1 MINYIALFCTH
12 FDPLLGEHCITI
24 PSLFVF
30 TVIPVQNGIY
40 IIMGANI
47 GTSVTN
53 TIVAMG
59 QVTNKEEFRRA
70 FAGAT
75 VLDVFN
81 WLAVFILLPIEVL
94 TGYLYYLTLEI
105 VNSINVDADVDDPQ
119 FLQVITDPVVSAIIS
134 VSRHHVLFFFI
145 MR

>member
-1 MINYIALFCTH
+1 M
-12 FDPLLGEHCITI
+12 ITI
-24 PSLFVF
+24 SVNVDFV
-30 TVIPVQNGIY
+30 VIPVQNGIY

-59 QVTNKEEFRRA
+59 QVANKDEFRRA

-81 WLAVFILLPIEVL
+81 WLAVLILLPIEVA
-94 TGYLYYLTLEI
+94 TGYLYYITLEI
-105 VNSINVDADVDDPQ
+105 VNSINVDADVDDAQ
-119 FLQVITDPVVSAIIS
+119 FLAVITEPLTSAIIS
-134 VSRHHVLFFFI
+134 VHDFRKSI
-145 MR
+145 